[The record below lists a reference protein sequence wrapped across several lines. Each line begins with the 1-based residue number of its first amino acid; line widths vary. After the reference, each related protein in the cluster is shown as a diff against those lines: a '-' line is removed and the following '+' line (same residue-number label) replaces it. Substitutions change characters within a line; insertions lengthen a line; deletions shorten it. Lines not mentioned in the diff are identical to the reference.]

1 LAFSPTLEVD
11 AEFCK
16 NFDPAIKNITGTILL
31 DSCNF
36 VAGVADVV
44 DVVDVI
50 CVVGVIGAEVSE
62 K

>member
-1 LAFSPTLEVD
+1 LEVD